1 MKGNVAKPGRS
12 FKNRVDY
19 ILKDDH
25 DFICSNMASDYNNV
39 SDLTDEFKT
48 VSSFRQDIK
57 KPVFHAFL
65 SLPKNEHL
73 TDEQWQE
80 IAKDYLK
87 EMNIDIDKHQYICV
101 RHNDTDKEHIHI
113 VANRIGLDG
122 SVWHGQH

>member
-1 MKGNVAKPGRS
+1 
-12 FKNRVDY
+12 
-19 ILKDDH
+19 
-25 DFICSNMASDYNNV
+25 MAADYNNV

-57 KPVFHAFL
+57 KPFHAFL

-87 EMNIDIDKHQYICV
+87 EMNIDIENINIFVCV
-101 RHNDTDKEHIHI
+101 ITIQIKNISI
-113 VANRIGLDG
+113 L
-122 SVWHGQH
+122 